1 MPMRDELA
9 IARARSDSGTAGDRE
24 FWIIV
29 AFCTLGFAATMYIFD
44 HLPLLL
50 DNLIVCG

>member
-9 IARARSDSGTAGDRE
+9 ISRTRSDSGTAADRE

-29 AFCTLGFAATMYIFD
+29 AFCTLGFAATMFIFD
-44 HLPLLL
+44 HLPVLL
-50 DNLIVCG
+50 DNPAVWG

>member
-9 IARARSDSGTAGDRE
+9 ISRTRSDSATAADRE

-29 AFCTLGFAATMYIFD
+29 AFCAIGFAATMYIFE
-44 HLPLLL
+44 HLPFLLN
-50 DNLIVCG
+50 NLIVLG